1 MYGFT
6 CISHLKISREH
17 KARTVQLL
25 VVTATDIIGIG
36 VETGGPGPLTFL
48 FEGPNMTVAPHF

>member
-36 VETGGPGPLTFL
+36 VETGGPGPPDF
-48 FEGPNMTVAPHF
+48 FV